1 MCVSVVF
8 VSLFG
13 DSPPD
18 QGETCTTVHTA
29 MYLGYYTCRAFCTS
43 RTNRG
48 NTGGDKHLVFVL
60 IFFCFGEEISVF
72 TPLGDFLRCSRANV
86 ECVPLL

>member
-1 MCVSVVF
+1 MCVFVVF

-18 QGETCTTVHTA
+18 QGETCTTVHPA
-29 MYLGYYTCRAFCTS
+29 VYLGTTLCRAFCTS

-48 NTGGDKHLVFVL
+48 NTGGDKHLVRVFVL

-72 TPLGDFLRCSRANV
+72 TPLGDFLHCS
-86 ECVPLL
+86 